1 MSNGKVMITNLI
13 VGLIKQT
20 LLYKVSYFPEPAHS
34 KNEIKFELDLSN
46 YPTKT
51 DLKSTTGVGTFNGFQ
66 NVFVYQPML
75 NTLELKKDK
84 STDYVFSWKSKRVY
98 NSKILYAALL
108 HSIKLSGYKV
118 KINFNTDPL
127 AVE

>member
-20 LLYKVSYFPEPAHS
+20 LLYKVSYFPETAHS

-46 YPTKT
+46 YATKT
-51 DLKSTTGVGTFNGFQ
+51 DLKSTTGVDTFNGFQ

-84 STDYVFSWKSKRVY
+84 STAYVFSWKSKRVY
-98 NSKILYAALL
+98 NSKILYPALL